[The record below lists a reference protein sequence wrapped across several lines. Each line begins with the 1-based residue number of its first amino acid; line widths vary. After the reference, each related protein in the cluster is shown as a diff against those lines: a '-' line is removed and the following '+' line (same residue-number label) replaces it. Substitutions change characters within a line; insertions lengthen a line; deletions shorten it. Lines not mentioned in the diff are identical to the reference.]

1 MTTDKVYNL
10 IILDESG
17 SMSSIKKA
25 TISGFN
31 EVVQTIKG
39 IEKKFPEQ
47 QHFISLVSFNG
58 LGIKTLLD
66 KQPAASLSLID
77 EKTYQPDSMTPLYD
91 AIALSVLRLKI
102 DVSGIENANVLV
114 TILTDGEENASKEFN
129 HLQVNGI
136 ISEMKKLGWTFTYIG
151 ANHDVEKVAHS
162 ISITNTMV
170 FEANEQDMHL
180 LFHKENKAR
189 ENYSQKLY
197 NKVDDLQTGYYDEP
211 ENPTEKKA

>member
-17 SMSSIKKA
+17 SMSSIEKA

-66 KQPAASLSLID
+66 KQAAASLSPID
-77 EKTYQPDSMTPLYD
+77 AKTYHPDSMTPLYD
-91 AIALSVLRLKI
+91 AIALSVLKLKI
-102 DVSGIENANVLV
+102 DVAGIENANVLV
-114 TILTDGEENASKEFN
+114 TILTDGEENASKEFS
-129 HLQVNGI
+129 HAQVNKI
-136 ISEMKKLGWTFTYIG
+136 IIEQKNLGWTFTYIG
-151 ANHDVEKVAHS
+151 ANHDVEKVANS

-170 FEANEQDMHL
+170 FEADEEL
-180 LFHKENKAR
+180 LKHTFAKESQSR
-189 ENYSQKLY
+189 IMYSMKLHD
-197 NKVDDLQTGYYDEP
+197 KVDPRTGYYDEP
-211 ENPTEKKA
+211 IEKEDTLEA